1 MSNSESFDGFGNR
14 ILYVVVMV
22 SYDNKSDSIAI
33 DPLSVHSS
41 LDDSTNCANKLEN
54 FNKTN
59 NFYNLEDVEV
69 TYDVLEF
76 ILDEPP
82 MLLKLLE
89 KKKKSLEENVE
100 KTIIKLMKQGIVDQ
114 LVGEDGYFYYKLTKE
129 GKKELE
135 KLNVSPLIRKILKR
149 DDEQD

>member
-1 MSNSESFDGFGNR
+1 MSNSESYDGFGNR
-14 ILYVVVMV
+14 IIYIVVMV

-41 LDDSTNCANKLEN
+41 LDESTECAKKLES
-54 FNKTN
+54 FNETN
-59 NFYNLEDVEV
+59 NFYKLEDIEV

-82 MLLKLLE
+82 ILLKILE

-100 KTIIKLMKQGIVDQ
+100 KTIMKLMKQGIVDQ
-114 LVGEDGYFYYKLTKE
+114 LVGEDGYFYYKLTE
-129 GKKELE
+129 QGKKELN
-135 KLNVSPLIRKILKR
+135 KLEVSPLIRKILKR
-149 DDEQD
+149 NDEEH